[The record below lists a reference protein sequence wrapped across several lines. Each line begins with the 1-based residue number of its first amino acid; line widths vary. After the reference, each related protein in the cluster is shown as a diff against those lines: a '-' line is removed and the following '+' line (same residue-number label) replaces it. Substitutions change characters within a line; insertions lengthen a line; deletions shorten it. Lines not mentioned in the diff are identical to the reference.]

1 MAFHSSKHT
10 RTFFKP
16 VNEPWGDFVVF
27 LSFDLLVILIVCFLL
42 FSPSFL
48 SLLPFVPYF
57 FLCMPPG
64 SADEISGDGNIY
76 FHICV
81 TAVR

>member
-1 MAFHSSKHT
+1 M
-10 RTFFKP
+10 
-16 VNEPWGDFVVF
+16 NELWGDFVIF